1 MLKTKI
7 NLKAELPY
15 SIELSNNGNIV
26 YGAGKTPAT
35 ATMAALS
42 VAKMIPSGLRD
53 NMEAARIIFWNYQ
66 ASHSWTRLIHILTND
81 TFEEERKMAKR
92 DWVSNPRVEE
102 LEEENIELK
111 ETIKNLRIE
120 CDEYQKKLDNIDFRA
135 MNIQDLT
142 KQIREMV

>member
-1 MLKTKI
+1 VINMLKTKI

-53 NMEAARIIFWNYQ
+53 NMEAARIIFWDYKS
-66 ASHSWTRLIHILTND
+66 SHNWARLIHILTED
-81 TFEEERKMAKR
+81 TFDTDPICGDCKKYNSDTCFCDKHPEYGELVEQDTCS
-92 DWVSNPRVEE
+92 DWSE
-102 LEEENIELK
+102 
-111 ETIKNLRIE
+111 
-120 CDEYQKKLDNIDFRA
+120 DE
-135 MNIQDLT
+135 
-142 KQIREMV
+142 